1 MTGLLFLGGNGPSL
15 EQYGLYRFGESYVI
29 AADSG
34 LETAVRLGVEPHL
47 VVGDMDSLASGRLL
61 EKIPPRK
68 IVRFPE
74 DKDETDAEI
83 GMRMMHDRGVE
94 RVVLIGGGE
103 GRLAHLLGILQ
114 LFERDYAPDMWIT
127 AREEVS
133 VVETF
138 RDYQECRGQIFS
150 FFPLGGAA
158 RGLASTGLKWPLNG
172 LSWEP
177 DQCGISNV
185 ALEDRVEVS
194 VESGRLLA
202 IREI

>member
-1 MTGLLFLGGNGPSL
+1 MNGLLFLGGNGPSRR
-15 EQYGLYRFGESYVI
+15 QFRLYRFGKPYVI

-34 LETAVRLGVEPHL
+34 LETAVRMGVEPDL
-47 VVGDMDSLASGRLL
+47 VVGDMDSLGSGKLL
-61 EKIPPRK
+61 EDVPPEK
-68 IVRFPE
+68 VIRFPE

-83 GMRMMHDRGVE
+83 AMRMMRERGVDS
-94 RVVLIGGGE
+94 VFLIGGGE

-114 LFERDYAPDMWIT
+114 LFDRDFAPYLWVT
-127 AREEVS
+127 AREEVA
-133 VVETF
+133 VVADRKRYEN
-138 RDYQECRGQIFS
+138 CRGQLFS

-177 DQCGISNV
+177 SQGGISNV
-185 ALEDRVEVS
+185 AVEDRVTVS

-202 IREI
+202 VREI